1 MMNLHSLQNFAWL
14 HHNFQNLQRLLIAA
28 CDKEDDMPC
37 DIKDDMLSIVVAS
50 SRVKKFNK
58 SIFITDQY
66 DTYVHDGYSSF
77 ILPFLMKSL
86 KVIEIVAAHG
96 IVFALVGSGVCATF
110 SRGSWTLDS
119 DEILG
124 TVLEIL
130 GSLACK
136 VITCIAL
143 VVPDLTVC
151 CNWGPD
157 VAYTSLNFF
166 AECHENEEVSAFLHQ
181 ICGFLEHYAQ
191 GWVYFLNCTC
201 YLDHVDIGAGYFGD
215 SVIYKKDMLHY
226 SKEWS
231 FHPNGSP
238 NGLVI
243 ENLVAIQ
250 VSNFNHAISL
260 YRLGSQLRS
269 SASTNSNKVS
279 SRSHC
284 MKRMSMTCFDA
295 IERRKITNKL
305 WMVDMGGSERVLE
318 TKAPGSRF

>member
-1 MMNLHSLQNFAWL
+1 MYQ
-14 HHNFQNLQRLLIAA
+14 
-28 CDKEDDMPC
+28 
-37 DIKDDMLSIVVAS
+37 
-50 SRVKKFNK
+50 
-58 SIFITDQY
+58 DQY

-86 KVIEIVAAHG
+86 KVIKIVAAHG
-96 IVFALVGSGVCATF
+96 IVFALAGSGVCAAF
-110 SRGSWTLDS
+110 SRARGSLPLKVDRDYAYTSDS

-143 VVPDLTVC
+143 VVPDLMVY

-166 AECHENEEVSAFLHQ
+166 AECHKNEEVSAFLHQ
-181 ICGFLEHYAQ
+181 
-191 GWVYFLNCTC
+191 
-201 YLDHVDIGAGYFGD
+201 
-215 SVIYKKDMLHY
+215 
-226 SKEWS
+226 S

-318 TKAPGSRF
+318 TKAPGSIL

>member
-1 MMNLHSLQNFAWL
+1 
-14 HHNFQNLQRLLIAA
+14 
-28 CDKEDDMPC
+28 
-37 DIKDDMLSIVVAS
+37 
-50 SRVKKFNK
+50 
-58 SIFITDQY
+58 DQY

-77 ILPFLMKSL
+77 ILPFLMKSS

-96 IVFALVGSGVCATF
+96 IVFALAGSGVCAAF
-110 SRGSWTLDS
+110 SRGSWTSDS

-136 VITCIAL
+136 VITCMAL

-157 VAYTSLNFF
+157 VVYTSLNFF

-181 ICGFLEHYAQ
+181 
-191 GWVYFLNCTC
+191 
-201 YLDHVDIGAGYFGD
+201 
-215 SVIYKKDMLHY
+215 
-226 SKEWS
+226 S

-238 NGLVI
+238 NGGIVI

-269 SASTNSNKVS
+269 TASTNSNKVS

-284 MKRMSMTCFDA
+284 LKEEDLCETACSLNFALPLTSIRLGKTEPNIIRERDPSHRMVKRTKWLRS
-295 IERRKITNKL
+295 R
-305 WMVDMGGSERVLE
+305 MVATSTLE
-318 TKAPGSRF
+318 PGSFYGDKLLSWCLRIPFIDRYLLQLQHLLVSSQRKRLH